1 MDAAE
6 RSARLE
12 RLVTL
17 QQQFLESAL
26 ADARE
31 ILGLVEAGAGEDA
44 EGHDVRLR
52 KLAHDLRGTGA
63 VYGFSTL
70 AETAARLEN
79 AFAAAEPSDE
89 LRRCVDELLA
99 AVTEAKDGLK
109 ILPHG
114 L

>member
-1 MDAAE
+1 MTAAD

-12 RLVTL
+12 RLFRL

-26 ADARE
+26 ADTRE
-31 ILGLVEAGAGEDA
+31 ILAVLESRGGALAEAD
-44 EGHDVRLR
+44 DVRLR

-70 AETAARLEN
+70 AETAARLES
-79 AFAAAEPSDE
+79 AFAAAEPCSA
-89 LRRCVDELLA
+89 LRRCVDDLMG
-99 AVTEAKDGLK
+99 AVTEAQEGLK
-109 ILPHG
+109 VLPEG